1 MVMTFDQK
9 KIFIALKIKP
19 ISRKVVVID
28 HDQNTDH
35 DRSWTQGSLDPFIV
49 YSLGLEFRLNNE
61 LIVYIIWL
69 NIDHYQMTPSNTWE
83 ALKCKLDLVYLD
95 NHDADDDTYLDRL
108 DSHFKSSTSI
118 SLLDQNYD
126 KLARILDKQ
135 VYGSQQRVL
144 DLLDMCENKREMSD
158 ELLESLSLVFESTSS
173 SKTKQSCLRLLS
185 ASGRSSE
192 QMTSSSSTRV
202 QRVLSEQLAY
212 ESVDAFT
219 SQFVTSS
226 APLLGLFK
234 EKLGLKD
241 QQIEGLIRLINVRD
255 RKLIGNMQ
263 SLEEFLDILVKSY
276 NSSLLYFDSS
286 FVLFVEQMLL
296 ISSDDSVSKIGQVEI
311 FYWQI
316 YLVCFL
322 GLFAF

>member
-1 MVMTFDQK
+1 
-9 KIFIALKIKP
+9 
-19 ISRKVVVID
+19 
-28 HDQNTDH
+28 
-35 DRSWTQGSLDPFIV
+35 
-49 YSLGLEFRLNNE
+49 
-61 LIVYIIWL
+61 
-69 NIDHYQMTPSNTWE
+69 MTPSNTWE

-95 NHDADDDTYLDRL
+95 NHANDDETYLDRL

-118 SLLDQNYD
+118 SLLDQNYA
-126 KLARILDKQ
+126 KLATILDKQ

-144 DLLDMCENKREMSD
+144 DLLNMCENKREMSD
-158 ELLESLSLVFESTSS
+158 ELLESLSLVFVSTSS
-173 SKTKQSCLRLLS
+173 PKTKQSCLRLLS

-219 SQFVTSS
+219 SQFATSS
-226 APLLGLFK
+226 APLLGMFK

-263 SLEEFLDILVKSY
+263 SLEEFLDILVKSS

-286 FVLFVEQMLL
+286 FVLFVEQMLI
-296 ISSDDSVSKIGQVEI
+296 ISSDDSVGKIGQVEI
-311 FYWQI
+311 FNDKSI
-316 YLVCFL
+316 
-322 GLFAF
+322 

>member
-1 MVMTFDQK
+1 MTK
-9 KIFIALKIKP
+9 TLTM
-19 ISRKVVVID
+19 
-28 HDQNTDH
+28 TD
-35 DRSWTQGSLDPFIV
+35 WPQGLLDPFIV
-49 YSLGLEFRLNNE
+49 YSLGFEFRLNNE

-95 NHDADDDTYLDRL
+95 NHADDETYLDRL

-118 SLLDQNYD
+118 SLLDQNYG

-144 DLLDMCENKREMSD
+144 DLLNMCENKREMSD

-173 SKTKQSCLRLLS
+173 PKTKQSCLRLLS

-192 QMTSSSSTRV
+192 QMTLSSSTRV

-263 SLEEFLDILVKSY
+263 SLEEFLDILVKSS

-286 FVLFVEQMLL
+286 FVLFVEQMLI

-311 FYWQI
+311 FNDKSI
-316 YLVCFL
+316 
-322 GLFAF
+322 